1 MGYSHGFAFWQ
12 TTGVTTWNSRSE
24 WNGTGVANGGGG
36 GTAGDGLNHEKTFK
50 AVHYSPRLGNNSLT
64 EIRYYGNATS
74 PNSGNTN
81 GHQLHDL
88 VITDGGK
95 LNIKIENKQRN
106 SSGEIAYFNCPT
118 PVFEYYNLQ

>member
-1 MGYSHGFAFWQ
+1 
-12 TTGVTTWNSRSE
+12 
-24 WNGTGVANGGGG
+24 
-36 GTAGDGLNHEKTFK
+36 LNHEKTFK